1 MSNLGFD
8 SIYGSDHSDVNP
20 SVKGIIDIAA
30 NSKTIDECSSEAE
43 KKMKDTKECM
53 NNMER
58 ARKSSYI
65 EVAQEVKAKAEK
77 ARIEERR
84 RKDLSLELDRLSR
97 ADDFGIGE
105 GR

>member
-1 MSNLGFD
+1 MRDLGFN

-20 SVKGIIDIAA
+20 QVKGIIDIAA
-30 NSKTIDECSSEAE
+30 NSKTIEECSDLE
-43 KKMKDTKECM
+43 KSRKDTKECM

-58 ARKSSYI
+58 ARKSSYV
-65 EVAQEVKAKAEK
+65 EVAQEVKAKAER
-77 ARIEERR
+77 ARIEAR
-84 RKDLSLELDRLSR
+84 RKKDLNLELDRLSR